1 MIKLDKPNVG
11 PDLGPSGLTERQSK
25 IFSQNPAPSLFK
37 LGDSLTSCNQLENFF
52 NKNPGQTDKM
62 TNRDGNLFDRNFIPC
77 IDMGTYESCCHV
89 KLVKYLSKKI
99 SVKKLLW
106 KYLPGSSEIVP
117 DNIFLRKFSRLRKV
131 SSWIFFFFKFLFFE

>member
-37 LGDSLTSCNQLENFF
+37 LGGSLTSCNQLENFF

-106 KYLPGSSEIVP
+106 NISLEVQKSFPTTFFCGSFLGFGRCLPE
-117 DNIFLRKFSRLRKV
+117 
-131 SSWIFFFFKFLFFE
+131 FFFFKFLFFE